1 MENEKKLWFYF
12 MDAIK
17 NPYAV
22 AGLLGNIKAESN
34 CNPENLQNTYETKLG
49 YNDASYTLDVDIG
62 TYPANSFIHDGAGYG
77 LCQWTF
83 WSRKKA
89 LLEYATTCK
98 VSIGSIFMQAEFCL
112 KELKEYGLFEKL
124 CNCKTIREAS
134 DLILLKYEMPK
145 DQSEKV
151 KEARAHY
158 ANVMYNKY
166 YFGDIFS
173 ENEEIKKTI
182 ERMEKELEKLKNLIL
197 TY

>member
-1 MENEKKLWFYF
+1 MENEKKLWYYF
-12 MDAIK
+12 MQEIK

-22 AGLLGNIKAESN
+22 AGLMGNIQAESN
-34 CNPENLQNTYETKLG
+34 CNPENLQNTYETKLA
-49 YNDASYTLDVDIG
+49 YNDATYTLNVDNG
-62 TYPANSFIHDGAGYG
+62 AYPANSFIYDGAGYG

-89 LLEYATTCK
+89 LLEFARDCK
-98 VSIGSIFMQAEFCL
+98 VSIGSLFMQADFCL
-112 KELKEYGLFEKL
+112 KELKDYGLFDKL
-124 CNCKTIREAS
+124 CKCKTIKDAS

-158 ANVMYNKY
+158 ANEMYNKY
-166 YFGDIFS
+166 YFGNIFS
-173 ENEEIKKTI
+173 ENEEIKQTI
-182 ERMEKELEKLKNLIL
+182 EQMEKNIQTLKNLIL